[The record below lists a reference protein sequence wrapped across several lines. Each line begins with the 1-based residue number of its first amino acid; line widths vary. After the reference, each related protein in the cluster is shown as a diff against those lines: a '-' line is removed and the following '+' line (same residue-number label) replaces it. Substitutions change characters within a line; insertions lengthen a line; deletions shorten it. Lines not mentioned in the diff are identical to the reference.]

1 MRLSTKS
8 LYGVRALFD
17 IAYHNGGQSTQVKDI
32 AARQQL
38 SQRYLEQIFQKLRR
52 AGILGSRRGPKGG
65 YFLTKDPAKI
75 TLGDVIRA
83 TEGPIE
89 LVFCTNPRNKP
100 HQFQDTCPS
109 APLWTSISHKI
120 EGLFDEIT
128 MADVCEQGR
137 QLGIEPAQDRYMYFI

>member
-17 IAYHNGGQSTQVKDI
+17 IAYFGDGGSAQSKDI
-32 AARQQL
+32 ATRQGL
-38 SQRYLEQIFQKLRR
+38 SQRYLEQIFQKLKK

-65 YFLTKDPAKI
+65 YFLLKEPKDI

-89 LVFCTNPRNKP
+89 LVFCTNPQNKP
-100 HQFQDTCPS
+100 CEASDRCPS
-109 APLWTSISHKI
+109 KTSWTLISKKI
-120 EGLFDEIT
+120 EKIFDEVT
-128 MADVCEQGR
+128 MADVCRQG
-137 QLGIEPAQDRYMYFI
+137 QEMGIEATSGNYMYFI